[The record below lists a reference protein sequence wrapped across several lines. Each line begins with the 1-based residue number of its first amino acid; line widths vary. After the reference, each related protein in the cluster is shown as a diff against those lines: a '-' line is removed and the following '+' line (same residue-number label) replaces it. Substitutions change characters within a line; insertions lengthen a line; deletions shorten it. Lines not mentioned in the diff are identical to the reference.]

1 MVDAGLKVVPLYESN
16 FRDPAATLRI
26 IADEIEAG
34 KHGDVGTVAV
44 AVFGGTVE
52 VFGAGP
58 DSDMPSVAILL
69 HAAFMRLSNA
79 VGDHGR

>member
-1 MVDAGLKVVPLYESN
+1 MSGPNLNVVELYESN
-16 FRDPAATLRI
+16 FRDPAATLRL

-34 KHGDVGTVAV
+34 KYGDIGTVAV

-58 DSDMPSVAILL
+58 DSDMPSVAILF